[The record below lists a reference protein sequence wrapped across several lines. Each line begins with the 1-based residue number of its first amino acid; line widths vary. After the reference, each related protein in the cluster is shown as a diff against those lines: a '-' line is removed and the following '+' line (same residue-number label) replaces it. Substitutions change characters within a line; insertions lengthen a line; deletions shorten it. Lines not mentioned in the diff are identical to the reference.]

1 MKSSFKKA
9 ISAGAK
15 IAQVTFGVPAKVRQK
30 VPTTLQDKGGNSET
44 QEMHQQKN
52 SANNWVCRVESLAN
66 LPLSCPTRT

>member
-1 MKSSFKKA
+1 VADKHYAMAMKSSFKKA

-44 QEMHQQKN
+44 QEMHQQKTQQITGFV
-52 SANNWVCRVESLAN
+52 A
-66 LPLSCPTRT
+66 